1 MHTENNPAGDTMH
14 EKKPLSMMTSL
25 KLVPEPE
32 NPALSF

>member
-1 MHTENNPAGDTMH
+1 MHIETNLAGDTMY
-14 EKKPLSMMTSL
+14 EKKPLSMMISL